1 MKIPDIVG
9 WIGVLLILIAYFLIT
24 FGYTNPENILFGLM
38 NLFGAIGIIIS
49 SYSKKDFQPV
59 ALNAVWLLI
68 AIIGI
73 VNNQI

>member
-1 MKIPDIVG
+1 MKIPEIAG
-9 WIGVLLILIAYFLIT
+9 WIGVLLILLAYCLIT
-24 FGYTNPENILFGLM
+24 FSVIAPENIAFGLM

-59 ALNAVWLLI
+59 ALNVVWLLI

-73 VNNQI
+73 VKSQI